1 MSHSSVFSFTVP
13 ARVTP
18 SSYKEIV
25 TKVRN
30 LYRKNSPYG
39 CSQNVKA
46 EVRDIDKAVEANRLR
61 EQRVDEYAKSELKKL
76 NLHKDHPRK
85 FEKSHT
91 IASRSPRHFEIKPKL
106 ISPKPKTAEFKV
118 RRRVSEAMNIQSNSF
133 RASSAA
139 YSRQEKKVKTLFNP
153 LKSNR
158 IASLDA
164 IMKSCDEFKPTIKPN
179 IVLIENSQV
188 ELVNSTKYV
197 KEFIEDME
205 DCMSLNTNQKKI
217 KEVVDGGK
225 GSKRAAH
232 AMSVEP
238 GIKDEMLTVTRK
250 LVQLGGYKVWRHNH
264 AEFMASA
271 EKIINSIPKVRS

>member
-1 MSHSSVFSFTVP
+1 MSNSSVFSFTVP
-13 ARVTP
+13 SRVNP
-18 SSYKEIV
+18 ASYKEIV

-30 LYRKNSPYG
+30 LYRRSSPYG

-61 EQRVDEYAKSELKKL
+61 EQRVDEYAKNELGKL
-76 NLHKDHPRK
+76 NLVKDNK
-85 FEKSHT
+85 KLLEKSHT
-91 IASRSPRHFEIKPKL
+91 ITARSPRHFEIRPKL
-106 ISPKPKTAEFKV
+106 SSPKPKTADFQA
-118 RRRVSEAMNIQSNSF
+118 RRRVSEVVNIQNKSF

-139 YSRQEKKVKTLFNP
+139 YSRHEKKKIIFNP
-153 LKSNR
+153 LKHHR

-164 IMKSCDEFKPTIKPN
+164 IMKSCDEFKPTLKPN
-179 IVLIENSQV
+179 IVLIENCQV
-188 ELVNSTKYV
+188 ELVNSTKNV
-197 KEFIEDME
+197 KDFIEDME
-205 DCMSLNTNQKKI
+205 DCMKLNRNQKNVKGMVS
-217 KEVVDGGK
+217 EGNGG
-225 GSKRAAH
+225 RRVTRV
-232 AMSVEP
+232 MSVEP